1 MAALDL
7 SRNGTYQLTYENILW
22 IYAEFHA
29 EKYEFQPGKCLQGP
43 MAYMYAYVHT
53 WMCIY
58 GCSLTYSVHDCNWP

>member
-29 EKYEFQPGKCLQGP
+29 ENEFQPGKCFKDLWS
-43 MAYMYAYVHT
+43 YMYAYMHT
-53 WMCIY
+53 
-58 GCSLTYSVHDCNWP
+58 